1 MSTMHL
7 RLAAASVLAALC
19 CAPVLADEGPLKSGV
34 RYSSPDTRAPAD
46 YLNEREAVGL
56 LETVDDSEVETARL
70 ALERSRNDDVLEYA
84 RRIIADHEDARR
96 MIGETGIKGMG
107 SEARR
112 SVQDRTRMTT
122 SRLKRLEG
130 GAFDRA
136 YLASQVENHQMV
148 LEKIDQKIVPHAK
161 TGSFATHVQDRRPVI
176 QSHLDEARRLKSRL
190 GTR

>member
-1 MSTMHL
+1 MAILHS
-7 RLAAASVLAALC
+7 RLAAASLLAALC
-19 CAPVLADEGPLKSGV
+19 CAPVLADEGPVKSGV
-34 RYSSPDTRAPAD
+34 RHTAPDNRAPAE

-56 LETVDDSEVETARL
+56 LETVDDSEIENARL
-70 ALERSRNDDVLEYA
+70 ALERSKNDDVLEYA
-84 RRIIADHEDARR
+84 RHMIADHEDARR

-112 SVQDRTRMTT
+112 QVQDRTRMTAN
-122 SRLKRLEG
+122 RLKRLEG

-136 YLASQVENHQMV
+136 YIASQVDNHQMV
-148 LEKIDQKIVPHAK
+148 LDKIDQKIVPHAK
-161 TGSFATHVQDRRPVI
+161 TGAFATHVQDRRPVI